1 MAELVTI
8 ARPYAEA
15 AFALAKQRDELAKWS
30 EMLSLMVSVYDDPE
44 FQSAIGAPS
53 VTNDDVKRLMLAIC
67 GERIDGNARN
77 FIQLLDLV
85 WSEQFGQ

>member
-1 MAELVTI
+1 MAELATI

-15 AFALAKQRDELAKWS
+15 AFALARQRDELAKWS

-53 VTNDDVKRLMLAIC
+53 VTNDDVERLMLAIC
-67 GERIDGNARN
+67 GERMVDAGNLRRAH
-77 FIQLLDLV
+77 
-85 WSEQFGQ
+85 